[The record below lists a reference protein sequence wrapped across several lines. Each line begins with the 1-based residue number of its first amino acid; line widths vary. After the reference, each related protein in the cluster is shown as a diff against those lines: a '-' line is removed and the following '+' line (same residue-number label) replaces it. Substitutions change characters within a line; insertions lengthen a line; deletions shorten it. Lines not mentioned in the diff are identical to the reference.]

1 MTLLQ
6 YKCLKRKCSA
16 CCGPVSIPKAIVEK
30 HKALLPVDAHFYDME
45 DENLV
50 VTKETGPQCGFLN
63 ENSHSCLIYEDRP
76 TICRDYGTTDEL
88 PCPFLLP
95 NGCKRSRQDARATQK
110 RIDKEVDKTIARFSI
125 RGD

>member
-6 YKCLKRKCSA
+6 YNCLKRKCSA
-16 CCGPVSIPKAIVEK
+16 CCGPVRIPRAIVEK
-30 HKALLPVDAHFYDME
+30 HKALLPGDAVFFDME
-45 DENLV
+45 NGNLV
-50 VTKETGPQCGFLN
+50 VTKKTWPQCGFLN

-76 TICRDYGTTDEL
+76 TICRDYGTTDDL

-110 RIDKEVDKTIARFSI
+110 RIDKEFNKTLARMI
-125 RGD
+125 KRGD